1 MVSRQEIQATCD
13 DIVRE
18 FAPLQVILFGS
29 YGYGTP
35 TEDSDVDLL
44 VVMAIPES
52 ETRRQASEIRRSIP
66 HRFPMDLLV
75 RSPEEIAY
83 RLSYNDWFLRE
94 ITEKGEVL
102 YGTADPWQR
111 ALVRCSATCRDPLE
125 KEKDAMNPLTLEW
138 IQKAEGDYTI
148 MHQNYRSSNP
158 IHDAI
163 CFHAQ
168 QCIEKYLKAWLQ
180 EANIPFT
187 RTHDLERLLS
197 LIIPTLPDWEAWQAD
212 FSTISEHAVDFRYPG
227 KAATA
232 ADVQDAIRTCVR
244 VRRAVREQL
253 GLPPNV
259 ASDDQLLT
267 PDE

>member
-1 MVSRQEIQATCD
+1 MVNRQDIQATCD

-52 ETRRQASEIRRSIP
+52 ETRRQASEIRRRIP
-66 HRFPMDLLV
+66 HRFSMDLLV

-102 YGTADPWQR
+102 YGTADPLQW
-111 ALVRCSATCRDPLE
+111 ALARYSVTCPDTLE
-125 KEKDAMNPLTLEW
+125 KEKDAMNPLTVEW
-138 IQKAEGDYTI
+138 IQKAEGDHTI
-148 MHQNYRSSNP
+148 MHQNYHSSSP

-187 RTHDLERLLS
+187 RTHDLERLLN
-197 LIIPTLPDWEAWQAD
+197 LILPTFPDWEVWQAD

-227 KAATA
+227 KPATA
-232 ADVQDAIRTCVR
+232 TDAQHAVKTCDQVR
-244 VRRAVREQL
+244 QSVRGQL
-253 GLPPNV
+253 GLPPDSV
-259 ASDDQLLT
+259 SDNYSKV
-267 PDE
+267 

>member
-1 MVSRQEIQATCD
+1 MVNRQDIQATCD

-52 ETRRQASEIRRSIP
+52 ETRRQASEIRRRIP
-66 HRFPMDLLV
+66 HRFSMDLLV

-102 YGTADPWQR
+102 YGTADPLQR
-111 ALVRCSATCRDPLE
+111 ALARYSVTCPDTLE
-125 KEKDAMNPLTLEW
+125 KEKDAMNPLTVEW
-138 IQKAEGDYTI
+138 IQKAEGDHTI
-148 MHQNYRSSNP
+148 MHQNYHSSSP

-187 RTHDLERLLS
+187 RTHDLERLLN
-197 LIIPTLPDWEAWQAD
+197 LILPTFPNWEVWQAD

-232 ADVQDAIRTCVR
+232 TDAQHAVKTCDQVR
-244 VRRAVREQL
+244 QSVLGQL
-253 GLPPNV
+253 GLHPDSV
-259 ASDDQLLT
+259 SDNYSKV
-267 PDE
+267 

>member
-1 MVSRQEIQATCD
+1 MVNRQDIQATCD

-52 ETRRQASEIRRSIP
+52 ETRRQASEIRRRIP
-66 HRFPMDLLV
+66 HRFSMDLLV

-102 YGTADPWQR
+102 YGTADPLQR
-111 ALVRCSATCRDPLE
+111 ALARYSVTCPDTLE
-125 KEKDAMNPLTLEW
+125 KEKDAMNPLTVEW
-138 IQKAEGDYTI
+138 IQKAEGDHTI
-148 MHQNYRSSNP
+148 MHQNYHSSSP

-187 RTHDLERLLS
+187 RTHDLERLLN
-197 LIIPTLPDWEAWQAD
+197 LILPTFPDWEVWQAD

-232 ADVQDAIRTCVR
+232 TDAQHAVKTCDQVR
-244 VRRAVREQL
+244 QSVRGQL
-253 GLPPNV
+253 GLPPDSV
-259 ASDDQLLT
+259 SDNYSKV
-267 PDE
+267 